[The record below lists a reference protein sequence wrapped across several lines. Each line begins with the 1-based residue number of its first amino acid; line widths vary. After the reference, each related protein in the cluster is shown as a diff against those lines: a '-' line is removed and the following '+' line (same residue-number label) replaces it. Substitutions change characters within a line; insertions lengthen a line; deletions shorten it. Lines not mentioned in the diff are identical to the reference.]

1 MKTIVAISTP
11 LAKGAISIV
20 RMSGK
25 NALTIAQKFFT
36 PLKKQKLQP
45 RKMALG
51 KFDLG
56 SSFEK
61 CLMVFFEAPNSYT
74 GEDMVEF
81 HLHGGIVLTQLVQ
94 QKLLQAGAQLAEP
107 GEFTKLAFLNGKISL
122 DEAEGIIDEINSES
136 EAELKAALASADG
149 ELNQKVKLLQHK
161 LKDILAEIE
170 VSLDYPE
177 EVDFEVLIDNIIK
190 SLKVIKTEL
199 SVLISNS
206 EQLKF
211 VKSGINV
218 AIVGRTNVGKSS
230 LLNALIG
237 EEKAIVTEIEGTTRD
252 IVEAKADFKGVRFNF
267 FDTAGIRESD
277 DLVEKIGI
285 EKSKK
290 MLKDADL
297 VLVVLDGSEKLSS
310 DDKKII
316 DSLKQPHL
324 FVVNK
329 SDKKRVLEKMND
341 EIEVSAKDKK
351 NLQLLKESI
360 LQKTIGEDFNFNAS
374 VLANERQLEILK
386 EALKQTKQAI
396 LEKSESMEILS
407 LVIKNIWQT
416 LGKITGETENED
428 IIDLIFSR
436 FCVGK

>member
-74 GEDMVEF
+74 GEDMVEL

-122 DEAEGIIDEINSES
+122 DEAEGIIEEINSES

-161 LKDILAEIE
+161 LKDILAE
-170 VSLDYPE
+170 YH
-177 EVDFEVLIDNIIK
+177 
-190 SLKVIKTEL
+190 L
-199 SVLISNS
+199 S
-206 EQLKF
+206 
-211 VKSGINV
+211 
-218 AIVGRTNVGKSS
+218 
-230 LLNALIG
+230 
-237 EEKAIVTEIEGTTRD
+237 
-252 IVEAKADFKGVRFNF
+252 
-267 FDTAGIRESD
+267 
-277 DLVEKIGI
+277 
-285 EKSKK
+285 
-290 MLKDADL
+290 
-297 VLVVLDGSEKLSS
+297 
-310 DDKKII
+310 
-316 DSLKQPHL
+316 
-324 FVVNK
+324 
-329 SDKKRVLEKMND
+329 
-341 EIEVSAKDKK
+341 
-351 NLQLLKESI
+351 
-360 LQKTIGEDFNFNAS
+360 
-374 VLANERQLEILK
+374 
-386 EALKQTKQAI
+386 
-396 LEKSESMEILS
+396 
-407 LVIKNIWQT
+407 
-416 LGKITGETENED
+416 
-428 IIDLIFSR
+428 IF
-436 FCVGK
+436 